1 MQNKAPSQAAIAKH
15 LGVSQALVSMV
26 LNGRKEGIAAGTFQR
41 IWDHAIASGY
51 TPKGMKV
58 EPASGGVVRASAVG
72 YFLRTPFKL
81 ATKTNFFSHVSQGLH
96 DYITES
102 NLNLI
107 FLGSESD
114 AGDRMFRRV
123 KETIP
128 TLRGLVILGEI
139 GEPFQAFI
147 QELEV
152 PTVIVSARATGLFHS
167 VNSNELQAAQL
178 LTRHLYGHGHRRFA
192 FLGGLA
198 PKGRYVER
206 RDAVI
211 QSLARHGVDPSSCH
225 FVEEEGG
232 ADRAEG
238 FHAAD
243 RLIKECEGRKL
254 PTGWIVGNGTMARG
268 VCNRL
273 FQEGLK
279 IGVDV
284 SVTAIDMTRVCWEEY
299 PTLTSA
305 SAVPENLGREAGRLL
320 IEADQG
326 DDQPLQDVVLPVKL
340 VARDSSGPA
349 L

>member
-1 MQNKAPSQAAIAKH
+1 
-15 LGVSQALVSMV
+15 MV
-26 LNGRKEGIAAGTFQR
+26 LNGREEGIAPATFQR

-51 TPKGMKV
+51 TPKGMRV
-58 EPASGGVVRASAVG
+58 EPAASGVVRASAVG
-72 YFLRTPFKL
+72 YFLRSPFKL

-96 DYITES
+96 DFVTES

-123 KETIP
+123 KETVP
-128 TLRGLVILGEI
+128 SLRGLAILGEV
-139 GEPFQAFI
+139 GESFQSFV
-147 QELEV
+147 QELEI

-178 LTRHLYGHGHRRFA
+178 LTAHLYEQGHRHFA

-198 PKGRYVER
+198 PRGRYLER

-211 QSLARHGVDPSSCH
+211 QSLTRFGVDPSDCR
-225 FVEEEGG
+225 FIEETGG

-238 FHAAD
+238 FHAAE
-243 RLIKECEGRKL
+243 RLLQECAGETL
-254 PTGWIVGNGTMARG
+254 PTAWIIGNGTMARG

-279 IGVDV
+279 IGHDV
-284 SVTAIDMTRVCWEEY
+284 SVAAIDMTRVCWEEY

-320 IEADQG
+320 IDGAQG
-326 DDQPLQDVVLPVKL
+326 ADQPLQDVVLPVKM
-340 VARDSSGPA
+340 VVRDSTGPA
-349 L
+349 ASRMATNP